1 MCVTCGCGGKKATV
15 EELDQTKTHEHPHA
29 ETATFIVTATSIAI
43 IMTPAIMNTAVPVL
57 ISTIIIDIPTGARVQ
72 LELRSFLR
80 PRKKEWK
87 KSTIVWSSWKL
98 TF

>member
-29 ETATFIVTATSIAI
+29 EDGHVHRDSDQHRHHHDAGHHEH
-43 IMTPAIMNTAVPVL
+43 
-57 ISTIIIDIPTGARVQ
+57 DIPTGARVQ